1 MDRDELDIIIKAVF
15 DGDQHMTLREIADEV
30 YQRTGYQPSASVVKY
45 SLERQ
50 GIYSD
55 GRKARRWAYRHN
67 GGHE

>member
-1 MDRDELDIIIKAVF
+1 VF

-55 GRKARRWAYRHN
+55 GRKARRWAYR

>member
-15 DGDQHMTLREIADEV
+15 DGDQHLTLREMAEEV
-30 YQRTGYQPSASVVKY
+30 YQRTGYFPSISVTKS

-50 GIYSD
+50 GIYTVD
-55 GRKARRWAYRHN
+55 GKARRWAYRHN